1 VQGVDPRI
9 PTDKGEMVGSR
20 YHVPAEPTGR
30 CRVPD
35 RGNRAI
41 PRQFASSWAIA
52 VRDNIAG
59 HSGHAAES
67 VRGVSLSAGDLM
79 LSAVTAPTTV
89 GVKRLLSFR
98 IQTVAG
104 VPVTNFDTE
113 NTKQLRLIVVRGDGT
128 EFRHVHPTM
137 NAEGQWSIPWAWGDA
152 GPYRIFADFVPAT
165 GMLNGKNTV
174 LSDTIDVGG
183 AVTPHRPWT
192 PSPISRVDGFTVTID
207 SNLTAGA
214 ASTLTAT
221 ITHDGRPVTHVRPYL
236 GNYRHLVI
244 LREGDLAY
252 LHAHPLGGPGPS
264 EAGSLSGPRISFVA
278 EPPTPGRYRLYLDF
292 QVDGHLHTAQFAVD
306 AQGNH

>member
-1 VQGVDPRI
+1 MPSMKPPARLASFGVGLAAVFI
-9 PTDKGEMVGSR
+9 AAFLIGGT
-20 YHVPAEPTGR
+20 
-30 CRVPD
+30 
-35 RGNRAI
+35 AI

-59 HSGHAAES
+59 HPGHPAES
-67 VRGVSLSAGDLM
+67 VRGVSLSVGDLM

-89 GVKRLLSFR
+89 GVKGVLSFR

-104 VPVTNFDTE
+104 VPVINFDTE
-113 NTKQLRLIVVRGDGT
+113 NTKQLHLIVVRSDGT

-137 NAEGQWSIPWAWGDA
+137 NAEGQWSIPWAWDAA

-183 AVTPHRPWT
+183 DVTLHRPWT
-192 PSPISRVDGFTVTID
+192 PSPVSQVDGFTVTID
-207 SNLTAGA
+207 GSLTAGA

-221 ITHDGRPVTHVRPYL
+221 ITRAGQPVTDVQPYL
-236 GNYRHLVI
+236 GNYGHLVI

-252 LHAHPLGGPGPS
+252 LHTQPLGAEAGPS
-264 EAGSLSGPRISFVA
+264 EAGSLSGPQISFMA

-292 QVDGHLHTAQFAVD
+292 QVDGHVHTAQFVVD
-306 AQGNH
+306 AQANH